1 MNGKQVL
8 SGLVM
13 AAAIVLVCSA
23 QSAKKTPEKSAAGQ
37 PQKPLIRKDLLQ
49 KKTRGTAA
57 IKRDLFSPQS
67 ILGNQ
72 DMPLVMP
79 KVKTTADEE
88 SPAAESQPP
97 LVLHY
102 IGFGYNQTKQK
113 YFAMIFFQEQVTT
126 VQEGDTLGPG
136 WKVVKITAKEL
147 QVEGPDGKPLTFS
160 REGDQR

>member
-1 MNGKQVL
+1 
-8 SGLVM
+8 M
-13 AAAIVLVCSA
+13 ATAIVLVCSG
-23 QSAKKTPEKSAAGQ
+23 QPAKKPPEKSASAQ

-49 KKTRGTAA
+49 KKAHSTAA

-67 ILGNQ
+67 IIQN
-72 DMPLVMP
+72 PVVPPVMP
-79 KVKTTADEE
+79 KVKTTANEE
-88 SPAAESQPP
+88 APADESQPA

-147 QVEGPDGKPLTFS
+147 QIEGPDGKPLTFS

>member
-1 MNGKQVL
+1 
-8 SGLVM
+8 M
-13 AAAIVLVCSA
+13 AAAIALACSGQA
-23 QSAKKTPEKSAAGQ
+23 AKKTPEKSAAAQ

-72 DMPLVMP
+72 VMPPVMP

-88 SPAAESQPP
+88 TPAAESQPP

-126 VQEGDTLGPG
+126 VQEGEALGPG

>member
-1 MNGKQVL
+1 MNGKRIL
-8 SGLVM
+8 SGLFM
-13 AAAIVLVCSA
+13 AAAIALVCSG
-23 QSAKKTPEKSAAGQ
+23 QTAKKAPEKPAGSKRL
-37 PQKPLIRKDLLQ
+37 KPLIRKDLLQ
-49 KKTRGTAA
+49 KKTGGTAA

-72 DMPLVMP
+72 VMPPVMP

-88 SPAAESQPP
+88 TQAAESQPP

-147 QVEGPDGKPLTFS
+147 QAEGPEGKSLTFS

>member
-1 MNGKQVL
+1 MNGKRIL
-8 SGLVM
+8 SGVVM
-13 AAAIVLVCSA
+13 GAALALICGGQA
-23 QSAKKTPEKSAAGQ
+23 AKKTPEKSAAVQ
-37 PQKPLIRKDLLQ
+37 VQNPLIRKDLLQ
-49 KKTRGTAA
+49 KKIGGTAA
-57 IKRDLFSPQS
+57 IKRDPFSPQS
-67 ILGNQ
+67 NLGNQ
-72 DMPLVMP
+72 GSPPVML

-88 SPAAESQPP
+88 IPAAESQPP

-126 VQEGDTLGPG
+126 VQEGDTVGPG

-147 QVEGPDGKPLTFS
+147 QVGGPDGKPLTFS

>member
-1 MNGKQVL
+1 
-8 SGLVM
+8 M
-13 AAAIVLVCSA
+13 AAAIALVCSG
-23 QSAKKTPEKSAAGQ
+23 QTTKKPPEKSATAQ

-49 KKTRGTAA
+49 KKAHSTVS

-67 ILGNQ
+67 IMQN
-72 DMPLVMP
+72 PVVPAVMP
-79 KVKTTADEE
+79 KVKTTANEE
-88 SPAAESQPP
+88 APADESQPS

-126 VQEGDTLGPG
+126 VQEGDALGPG

>member
-1 MNGKQVL
+1 MNGKRIL

-13 AAAIVLVCSA
+13 AATLALICSGQA
-23 QSAKKTPEKSAAGQ
+23 AKKTPGKRSGIEPA
-37 PQKPLIRKDLLQ
+37 KPLIRKDLLQ
-49 KKTRGTAA
+49 KKTGGTAA
-57 IKRDLFSPQS
+57 INRDLFSPQS

-72 DMPLVMP
+72 VMPPVMP

-88 SPAAESQPP
+88 TPAAESQPP

-126 VQEGDTLGPG
+126 VQEGETLGPG

-160 REGDQR
+160 RDGDQR

>member
-1 MNGKQVL
+1 
-8 SGLVM
+8 M
-13 AAAIVLVCSA
+13 AAAIALVCSG
-23 QSAKKTPEKSAAGQ
+23 QTAKETPEKSAAAQ
-37 PQKPLIRKDLLQ
+37 SQKPLIRKDLLQ
-49 KKTRGTAA
+49 KKTRGTSA

-72 DMPLVMP
+72 VMPPVMP

-88 SPAAESQPP
+88 TPAAESQPP